1 MDCLNIPG
9 VICDSEGHVSDIILD
24 TKGLRGALPDSF
36 SQLTGLE
43 YLELPNNRISGAVPQ
58 NIFDSSVLK
67 EVSLDNNML
76 VGEIPC
82 PVVKAPEMRH
92 FSMSRNELT
101 GELPGCIFTQWPS
114 LQVVDLSHNKLQTEI
129 PVEINSAVD
138 LGALYLSRSGVT
150 GTLDHLTDLSAMARL
165 DLSHNFITGEFTQEF
180 IDSMSRL
187 YAIDLSWNQLS
198 GEIPTIS
205 NPGLRIV
212 DLAHN
217 MFEGEIT
224 EQLVPFAANQD
235 RGSASSLDLSSNSFC
250 GPLPEIFYDL
260 LMDSHYFIYSMDV
273 SHNHFRCAK
282 SGNNMYFESW
292 TLGVGEDFGMCI
304 PVPVITDVAMD
315 GEPVRVGS
323 EVMLEGQFMPTTEGS
338 CMFTYGNGA
347 STTKVPA
354 IFYSTEQV
362 GCMLPSDAPLGTATV
377 TVAHYCDD
385 YSSAET
391 LEGYQPVTFSIE
403 PMVKDSDKKSKS
415 NNKAVVLWASLAACV
430 AFVLLVF
437 LIFFVYALCRERSG
451 NPIFKPLQF
460 SSPIHDTTPAKG
472 EEAIDLQVQDDVSAP

>member
-1 MDCLNIPG
+1 M
-9 VICDSEGHVSDIILD
+9 
-24 TKGLRGALPDSF
+24 GL
-36 SQLTGLE
+36 Q
-43 YLELPNNRISGAVPQ
+43 YVELPNNRISGSVPS
-58 NIFDSSVLK
+58 NIFDSPNLK

-82 PVVKAPEMRH
+82 PVVDAPTMTH

-101 GELPGCIFTQWPS
+101 GELPGCIFTEWPN

-129 PVEINSAVD
+129 PVEINLAKD
-138 LGALYLSRSGVT
+138 LGALYLSRAGIT
-150 GTLDHLTDLSAMARL
+150 GTLAHLTDLNAMARL
-165 DLSHNFITGEFTQEF
+165 DLSHNFISGEFTQEF

-187 YAIDLSWNQLS
+187 YAIDLSWNELTGS
-198 GEIPTIS
+198 VPTIS
-205 NPGLRIV
+205 NAGLRIV

-217 MFEGEIT
+217 MFDGEIT
-224 EQLVPFAANQD
+224 EQFVPFAANQD
-235 RGSASSLDLSSNSFC
+235 RGSASSLDISSNSFC

-304 PVPVITDVAMD
+304 PIPVVTEVEMPED
-315 GEPVRVGS
+315 GVIRVGQ
-323 EVMLEGQFMPTTEGS
+323 EVKLHGQFMQTTGGS
-338 CMFTYGNGA
+338 CMFTYEDGI
-347 STTKVPA
+347 STAKVPA
-354 IFYSTEQV
+354 IFYDEGTA
-362 GCMLPSDAPLGTATV
+362 GCELPMEAQLGMATV

-385 YSSAET
+385 YASAET
-391 LEGYQPVTFSIE
+391 LNGYTPIE
-403 PMVKDSDKKSKS
+403 IQIYPMAKGDSSDKKSK
-415 NNKAVVLWASLAACV
+415 NDKAVVLWASLAACI

-437 LIFFVYALCRERSG
+437 VLFVVYAMCRERSG

-460 SSPIHDTTPAKG
+460 SSPIHETTPAKG